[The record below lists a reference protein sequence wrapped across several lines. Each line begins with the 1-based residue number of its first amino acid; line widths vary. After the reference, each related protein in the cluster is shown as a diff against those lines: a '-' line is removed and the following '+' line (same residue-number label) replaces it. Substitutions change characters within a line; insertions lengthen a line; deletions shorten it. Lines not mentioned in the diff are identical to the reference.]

1 MININDV
8 RSGMCIKYNDG
19 LYLVLDQQHVKPGK
33 GSAFVRTKLKNV
45 HTGANID
52 VTFNAGI
59 KVEKAILNKKEMQY
73 LYNSGDDY
81 IFMDMEDYS
90 QIEVKKETLGNTV
103 NYLKENLEII
113 MQFHNSD
120 IVGIILPDKI
130 SFKVTS
136 TDIVSLCVLFL
147 IPMKD
152 AVIETGLTVKVPI
165 FISEGEEIIVSTE
178 DGKYV
183 SRA

>member
-90 QIEVKKETLGNTV
+90 QIEVK
-103 NYLKENLEII
+103 ENLEII

-136 TDIVSLCVLFL
+136 TEQAVKGNTSSGA
-147 IPMKD
+147 MKD
-152 AVIETGLTVKVPI
+152 AIIETGLNVKVPI

>member
-8 RSGMCIKYNDG
+8 RSGMCIKYNDS

-73 LYNSGDDY
+73 LYNSGNDY

-136 TDIVSLCVLFL
+136 TEQAVKGNTSSGA
-147 IPMKD
+147 MKD
-152 AVIETGLTVKVPI
+152 AIIETGLNVKVPI

>member
-81 IFMDMEDYS
+81 IFMD
-90 QIEVKKETLGNTV
+90 IEVKKETLGNTV

-136 TDIVSLCVLFL
+136 TEQAVKGNTSSGA
-147 IPMKD
+147 MKD
-152 AVIETGLTVKVPI
+152 AIIETGLNVKVPI